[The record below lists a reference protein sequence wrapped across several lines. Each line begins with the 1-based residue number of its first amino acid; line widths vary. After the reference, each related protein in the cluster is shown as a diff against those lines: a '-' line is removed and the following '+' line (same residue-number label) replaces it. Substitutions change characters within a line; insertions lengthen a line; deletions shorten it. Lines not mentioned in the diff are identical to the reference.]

1 MLRRAPTAAA
11 ARWPRVPMQPTNGAD
26 AIWRAAAFSLAR
38 VRTTR
43 YIFCIEWNTPTSFML
58 TSSEFGG

>member
-1 MLRRAPTAAA
+1 
-11 ARWPRVPMQPTNGAD
+11 MQPTNGAD